1 MEKLSYTY
9 RFADGTSCTVFF
21 GEDGVRRKDILRLQ
35 RMDHAE
41 ELQERYKLAH
51 TDYRF
56 RNAMLRYQKHTTEM
70 KSSPIDWIVDEKADI
85 WEQLYGENGY
95 KGDDYGAPFFCD
107 GQSLFNYSNLRE
119 VLNFIRNTDLN
130 YGFLPAP
137 KLDERQE
144 EYKTVATDVYWGIPL
159 SCVSQL
165 EMIGTVTEALSC
177 QHYNYVRPAF
187 FETTMKTKLSYSE
200 DDSNMLDIAASNL
213 NIDFGFAY
221 QSSISAM
228 GSLDDF
234 INDGVKSDSVASTF
248 EKKRSSLEKGLEKVI
263 AKYEELP

>member
-95 KGDDYGAPFFCD
+95 KGEFDALERAMKCLTRKQRNLVWDLYG
-107 GQSLFNYSNLRE
+107 
-119 VLNFIRNTDLN
+119 LN
-130 YGFLPAP
+130 
-137 KLDERQE
+137 
-144 EYKTVATDVYWGIPL
+144 KTMA
-159 SCVSQL
+159 
-165 EMIGTVTEALSC
+165 EIGRKQHVTEEAIWSRRSKIL
-177 QHYNYVRPAF
+177 RRLR
-187 FETTMKTKLSYSE
+187 KL
-200 DDSNMLDIAASNL
+200 LA
-213 NIDFGFAY
+213 
-221 QSSISAM
+221 
-228 GSLDDF
+228 
-234 INDGVKSDSVASTF
+234 
-248 EKKRSSLEKGLEKVI
+248 
-263 AKYEELP
+263 EE